1 MALTTRDS
9 RGNSNPLVAS
19 AVAVG
24 INVTATGKEFEVA
37 GNIVSRGSG
46 DAGGTAIGFSTE
58 PTIHG
63 TIWTNASYDP
73 AQPGKR
79 WKRTMNFVDGNVGIG
94 GSKDAVATAP
104 AERLVVAGNILVTGD
119 VRLAGAD
126 CAEDFA
132 VADPESLV
140 PGMVMVIGDDERL
153 RQCREAYDKR
163 VAGVLSGAGGR
174 QPGIV
179 LGRTTATEARLP
191 LALAGTV
198 YCQVDASYATVQTG
212 DLLTTSRTPGHA
224 MKAFEAGGRA
234 FGAILGKALRP
245 LTAGQGLI
253 PVLIALH

>member
-9 RGNSNPLVAS
+9 RGNSNSLVAS

-46 DAGGTAIGFSTE
+46 EAGGTAIGFSTE
-58 PTIHG
+58 PAIHG

-94 GSKDAVATAP
+94 GSNDAVATAP

-132 VADPESLV
+132 VVDLDSLV
-140 PGMVMVIGDDERL
+140 PGTVMVIGDDERL

-163 VAGVLSGAGGR
+163 VAGVLGR
-174 QPGIV
+174 RPGIV
-179 LGRTTATEARLP
+179 LGRTTATESRLP
-191 LALAGTV
+191 LALTGTV
-198 YCQVDASYATVQTG
+198 YCQVDASYAAVGTG
-212 DLLTTSRTPGHA
+212 DLLTTSPTPGHA
-224 MKAFEAGGRA
+224 MKACEAGGRA